1 MYKVTLLPDAEKSFK
16 KLDKP
21 VQQRISEKI
30 DWLARNADTIIHH
43 PLVSLPDDLKGLC
56 RIRVGDYRILKII
69 RPASSLRGLILVLQT
84 TNLTRSEEH
93 TSELQSQSNLI

>member
-21 VQQRISEKI
+21 VQQRIAEKI
-30 DWLARNADTIIHH
+30 DWLASNSDKIIHH

-56 RIRVGDYRILKII
+56 RIRVGDYRIIYWIYSADRQIKIYEI
-69 RPASSLRGLILVLQT
+69 DH
-84 TNLTRSEEH
+84 RSKDYR
-93 TSELQSQSNLI
+93 SVKN